1 MNKNEITIGDSREIK
16 FDPSKWSG
24 KQKER
29 AEMLCE
35 RMRPAYEKIKAG
47 HICNFKNMDKV
58 LSISRDIAFM
68 NVRNYARFDEYKA
81 LKPFDTHLKTLIL
94 NHVVYASASGEILYK
109 EKLAKKVNS
118 SHKTVLKIV
127 DDLLDE
133 GAFIKMPPHT
143 NPNLDARIINIRPSV
158 DVTVA
163 FIDYNIRS
171 MINSMKFI
179 TAYTKIKLQFAF
191 DYDERKVV

>member
-1 MNKNEITIGDSREIK
+1 MIKNEITIGDTGEIK

-29 AEMLCE
+29 AEILCE
-35 RMRPAYEKIKAG
+35 RIKPSYDKIKAG
-47 HICNFKNMDKV
+47 HFCNFKNMDKV

-68 NVRNYARFDEYKA
+68 NVRDYERYYEYEA
-81 LKPFDTHLKTLIL
+81 LKPFDTHLKNLIL
-94 NHVVYASASGEILYK
+94 NYVVYCSASGEILYK

-118 SHKTVLKIV
+118 SHKTVLKVV
-127 DDLLDE
+127 DELLAS
-133 GAFIKMPPHT
+133 GSFIAMPPHT
-143 NPNLDARIINIRPSV
+143 NPNLDKRIINIRPSV

-163 FIDYNIRS
+163 YIDYNIRA

-179 TAYTKIKLQFAF
+179 TAYTKIKLHFEF
-191 DYDERKVV
+191 DYNESVVA

>member
-1 MNKNEITIGDSREIK
+1 MID
-16 FDPSKWSG
+16 DPSIETDTVAIALLLQEWDQNGREGSIDG
-24 KQKER
+24 VFER
-29 AEMLCE
+29 LQGE
-35 RMRPAYEKIKAG
+35 YS
-47 HICNFKNMDKV
+47 V
-58 LSISRDIAFM
+58 IA
-68 NVRNYARFDEYKA
+68 
-81 LKPFDTHLKTLIL
+81 
-94 NHVVYASASGEILYK
+94 ASASGEILYK

-133 GAFIKMPPHT
+133 GSFIKMPPHT

-179 TAYTKIKLQFAF
+179 TAYTKIKLQFEF
-191 DYDERKVV
+191 DYDKRKVV

>member
-29 AEMLCE
+29 AEILCE
-35 RMRPAYEKIKAG
+35 RIKPSYDKIKAG

-58 LSISRDIAFM
+58 LPISRDIAFM
-68 NVRNYARFDEYKA
+68 NVRDHERYDEYKA
-81 LKPFDTHLKTLIL
+81 LKPFDTHLKNLIL
-94 NHVVYASASGEILYK
+94 NYVVYSSASGEILYK
-109 EKLAKKVNS
+109 EKLAKKVKS
-118 SHKTVLKIV
+118 SHKTVLKVV
-127 DDLLDE
+127 DELLAS
-133 GAFIKMPPHT
+133 GSFIAMPPHT
-143 NPNLDARIINIRPSV
+143 NPNLDKRIINIRPSV

-163 FIDYNIRS
+163 YIDYNIRA

-179 TAYTKIKLQFAF
+179 TAYTKIKLHFEF
-191 DYDERKVV
+191 DYNESVVA

>member
-68 NVRNYARFDEYKA
+68 NVRNHMRYTEYKA
-81 LKPFDTHLKTLIL
+81 LKPFDTHLKNLIL
-94 NHVVYASASGEILYK
+94 NFVLYYSASGEPIYK
-109 EKLAKKVNS
+109 EKLAKKVNA
-118 SHKTVLKIV
+118 SHKTVQKII
-127 DDLLDE
+127 DDLIDS
-133 GAFIKMPPHT
+133 GSFIKMQPHST
-143 NPNLDARIINIRPSV
+143 EINDDRIINIRTSV

-163 FIDYNIRS
+163 VIDYNVRAI
-171 MINSMKFI
+171 INDMKFI
-179 TAYTKIKLQFAF
+179 SAYTKIKLKFEF
-191 DYDERKVV
+191 DYDDRKVV